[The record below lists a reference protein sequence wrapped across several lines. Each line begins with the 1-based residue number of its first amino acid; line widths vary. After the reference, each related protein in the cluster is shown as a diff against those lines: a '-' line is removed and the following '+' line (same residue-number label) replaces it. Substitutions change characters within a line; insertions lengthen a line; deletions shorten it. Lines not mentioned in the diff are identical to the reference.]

1 MDDNIK
7 RLLVE
12 AELKNLAAGS
22 VFSVQE
28 FSVALSKKQLLSFLS
43 LFRSRGSQPGYTQYL
58 L

>member
-22 VFSVQE
+22 VFSVQDL
-28 FSVALSKKQLLSFLS
+28 VLLFLRSSF
-43 LFRSRGSQPGYTQYL
+43 
-58 L
+58 